1 MNKQVKTDDNDD
13 DDNAFVLK
21 TPNWLELFWC
31 LIIICTLI
39 YILTQVIVDKNHVN
53 MFKVD
58 LKELKLLLF
67 YQVQNDDMCG
77 TTKKKSTDDNK
88 KS

>member
-1 MNKQVKTDDNDD
+1 
-13 DDNAFVLK
+13 
-21 TPNWLELFWC
+21 
-31 LIIICTLI
+31 
-39 YILTQVIVDKNHVN
+39 